1 MTSNPEQQLAY
12 MADALIRQERDIMEL
27 QERLAGARREALG
40 EAVSVLQAARDLE
53 GRERAIALVRAL
65 LEEPRQA

>member
-1 MTSNPEQQLAY
+1 MTNPEQQLAD

-27 QERLAGARREALG
+27 QERLAGARKEAIG

-65 LEEPRQA
+65 LADPRQA